1 MATTRNKTKKK
12 IDNEAAVLEKVAAMP
27 EPYRAMG
34 ERLHELILESAPEL
48 EARPWYGMPGYA
60 KGSGPVLCFFRVD
73 DYMTFGL
80 TEKASFELEDGRTR
94 PAHGMRVVLHLA
106 RRRHRGQAGGHR
118 RQGSAL
124 RYVCLPARTADPW

>member
-1 MATTRNKTKKK
+1 MASTRKQPTKKK

-60 KGSGPVLCFFRVD
+60 KGSGPVLCFFRLD

-80 TEKASFELEDGRTR
+80 TEKASFELEDGAPDQLMECAWFFT
-94 PAHGMRVVLHLA
+94 ALDDATEAKLA
-106 RRRHRGQAGGHR
+106 AIVRKAVR
-118 RQGSAL
+118 
-124 RYVCLPARTADPW
+124 

>member
-1 MATTRNKTKKK
+1 MANTRKTTKKK

-48 EARPWYGMPGYA
+48 QARPWYGMPGYA
-60 KGSGPVLCFFRVD
+60 KGSGPVLCFFRLD

-80 TEKASFELEDGRTR
+80 TEKASFELEDGAPHQLMECAWFFAALDDATE
-94 PAHGMRVVLHLA
+94 AELA
-106 RRRHRGQAGGHR
+106 AIVRKAVR
-118 RQGSAL
+118 
-124 RYVCLPARTADPW
+124 

>member
-1 MATTRNKTKKK
+1 MANTQKQTKKK

-48 EARPWYGMPGYA
+48 QARPWYGMPGYA

-80 TEKASFELEDGRTR
+80 TEKASFELEDGALAEPLTRTPAPEGRLETRR
-94 PAHGMRVVLHLA
+94 PPPPLGD
-106 RRRHRGQAGGHR
+106 
-118 RQGSAL
+118 
-124 RYVCLPARTADPW
+124 T

>member
-1 MATTRNKTKKK
+1 MANTRKKTTKKK

-60 KGSGPVLCFFRVD
+60 KGSGPVLCFFRLD

-80 TEKASFELEDGRTR
+80 TEKASFELEDGAPHQLMECAWFFT
-94 PAHGMRVVLHLA
+94 ALDDATEAKLA
-106 RRRHRGQAGGHR
+106 AIVRKAVR
-118 RQGSAL
+118 
-124 RYVCLPARTADPW
+124 

>member
-1 MATTRNKTKKK
+1 MANTRKQTKKK

-80 TEKASFELEDGRTR
+80 TEKASFELEDGAPDQLMECAWFFTSLDD
-94 PAHGMRVVLHLA
+94 ATEAKLA
-106 RRRHRGQAGGHR
+106 AIVRKAVR
-118 RQGSAL
+118 
-124 RYVCLPARTADPW
+124 